1 MVKYDCATA
10 PIEKKEG
17 LSPPSTKIQ
26 EDFEVKFEYL
36 VFTPELRRIA
46 ATAILA
52 FATYTVP
59 LGHLGVAHSVTPPT
73 STIIVEK
80 VEEKTKRSISLSQ
93 ARRFARDIQDR
104 IDAQYQSLLEA
115 EAKSTAVWEDN
126 V

>member
-46 ATAILA
+46 ATAILV

-59 LGHLGVAHSVTPPT
+59 LGHLDVAHSVTPPT

-93 ARRFARDIQDR
+93 ARRFARELQNR
-104 IDAQYQSLLEA
+104 IDAQYQSSLEF
-115 EAKSTAVWEDN
+115 EAKMSAVWEEN